1 MDIVKIKTTIKDEQ
15 KQNPSMKILPN
26 IAQTIFYSLLF
37 AIGGA
42 PTIGMWIARIQT
54 QNPDLILTAF
64 IGLTVIIACVLVPV
78 VLIQNSY
85 LLVKRNNVLLDDEIK
100 PLSKFYFVVDL
111 CCLASWVYFVVV

>member
-1 MDIVKIKTTIKDEQ
+1 LDIVKIKTTIKDEQ

-42 PTIGMWIARIQT
+42 PTIGMWTARIQT

-78 VLIQNSY
+78 VLIQNTY
-85 LLVKRNNVLLDDEIK
+85 LLVKRNNVLLDDKIK

>member
-85 LLVKRNNVLLDDEIK
+85 LWSNATTCYSMIK
-100 PLSKFYFVVDL
+100 SNHYRSFTLWWTYVVWPLGCTL
-111 CCLASWVYFVVV
+111 

>member
-1 MDIVKIKTTIKDEQ
+1 
-15 KQNPSMKILPN
+15 
-26 IAQTIFYSLLF
+26 
-37 AIGGA
+37 
-42 PTIGMWIARIQT
+42 MWIARIQT

-85 LLVKRNNVLLDDEIK
+85 LLVKRNNVVLDDKIK